1 MARLRFGLLI
11 VIGYDTALRA
21 ADSGCLQGAHPATV
35 PVIRTIPR
43 PIQPT
48 ATIIRMKVEESEL
61 LPGERVILSKPANSI
76 IRLDDYGLGRFP
88 ADQLMRVMGFKGKEA
103 IGGRLHLTSCRL
115 LFKSH
120 RVNRVTGSFS
130 IYLPTITGLADRS
143 RWLARK
149 VEVTTRNQV
158 FDFVIWGVPA
168 FIAAV
173 RAQSAQ
179 VTTEQA
185 RELAAAAQGG
195 MGTNATIVK
204 DMLRFSL
211 EALAVVQNPLDAANL
226 LNLLDLVTDEAAP
239 NP

>member
-1 MARLRFGLLI
+1 MPFGSAPRYRI
-11 VIGYDTALRA
+11 AIRMFPRT
-21 ADSGCLQGAHPATV
+21 SAT
-35 PVIRTIPR
+35 P
-43 PIQPT
+43 

-61 LPGERVILSKPANSI
+61 LPGERVILSKPANAI

-88 ADQLMRVMGFKGKEA
+88 ADQLMRAMGYAGLEA
-103 IGGRLHLTSCRL
+103 IGGRLHLTSYRL

-143 RWLARK
+143 KWLAK
-149 VEVTTRNQV
+149 KLEVTTRNQV

-173 RAQSAQ
+173 QAQSAQ

-195 MGTNATIVK
+195 MERNSTVVK